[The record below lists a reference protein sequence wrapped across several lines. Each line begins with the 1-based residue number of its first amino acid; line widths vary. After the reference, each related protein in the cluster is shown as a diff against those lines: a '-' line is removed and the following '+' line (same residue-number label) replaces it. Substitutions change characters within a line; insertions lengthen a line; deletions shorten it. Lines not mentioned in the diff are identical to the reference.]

1 MPTARYCLTARRPI
15 LLRSRKSFDVGIAD
29 HVETG
34 GRAVIQASKLEL
46 RIMRYELTDQEW
58 SAIGPMLPN
67 KPRGI
72 PRVND
77 RRVLN
82 LLGLTIWGTVARS
95 AAELRPLHYLLQPL
109 RPLASS
115 GCMGPDHERT
125 GRRS

>member
-1 MPTARYCLTARRPI
+1 MPTARYCLTARHGAPI
-15 LLRSRKSFDVGIAD
+15 LLRSRKFFDVGNAD

-46 RIMRYELTDQEW
+46 RIMRYELTEQEW

-82 LLGLTIWGTVARS
+82 GIFRGFTIWCTVARC
-95 AAELRPLHYLLQPL
+95 AAELRPLYYLLQPL
-109 RPLASS
+109 RSLASS
-115 GCMGPDHERT
+115 GRMGPDHER
-125 GRRS
+125 